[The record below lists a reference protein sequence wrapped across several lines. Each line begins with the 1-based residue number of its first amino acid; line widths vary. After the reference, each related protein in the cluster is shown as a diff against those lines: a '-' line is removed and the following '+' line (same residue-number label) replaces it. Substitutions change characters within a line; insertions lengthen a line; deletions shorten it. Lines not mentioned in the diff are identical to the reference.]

1 MFSTLWNLLS
11 LKAKLGISTGLVI
24 LCVTIG
30 STLYYQACKID
41 SLRADLLTCQI
52 ERKNEKAIYD
62 EERLK
67 AKTVIDTHKTIE
79 LVNMK

>member
-11 LKAKLGISTGLVI
+11 LKAKLGLVV

-52 ERKNEKAIYD
+52 ERKK
-62 EERLK
+62 
-67 AKTVIDTHKTIE
+67 
-79 LVNMK
+79 